1 MSKSTHHVEAG
12 RKGGKKTAKKYG
24 KRYMR
29 RLGAWGGFRMHATY
43 AMVPSG
49 PNDFAYV
56 DRETG
61 EVKAYQSGRHKRTNQ

>member
-12 RKGGKKTAKKYG
+12 RKGGKATVKKFG

-29 RLGAWGGFRMHATY
+29 RLGAWGGFRMHVKY
-43 AMVPSG
+43 AMTPSG
-49 PNDFAYV
+49 PNDFALV

-61 EVKAYQSGRHKRTNQ
+61 EVKAYIFNRHQRTNK